1 MQKESYERESN
12 LSGDDDRQI
21 DRHAQR
27 LILVPSSKF
36 VGYGSVDADDEAE
49 GLEAPYINQFKW
61 MVYASLEASRTPEI
75 SRYVENDN
83 LADIKLKLTCTNSIA
98 AMNIYM
104 EQMKYHR
111 ATEQRA
117 MDCTVKMRRSFF
129 NRIQIV
135 SNPFEA
141 RELTTQWMYGWMV
154 TRGVK

>member
-1 MQKESYERESN
+1 MMR
-12 LSGDDDRQI
+12 

-27 LILVPSSKF
+27 LILVPSSRF

-49 GLEAPYINQFKW
+49 GLEAPYINQSKW
-61 MVYASLEASRTPEI
+61 MDYATLEASRTSEI
-75 SRYVENDN
+75 ARYAENYN
-83 LADIKLKLTCTNSIA
+83 LADIKLKLTCANSIA

-117 MDCTVKMRRSFF
+117 MDCSMKMRRSFF
-129 NRIQIV
+129 NCVESIR
-135 SNPFEA
+135 STRAYNA
-141 RELTTQWMYGWMV
+141 MDGWIV